1 MTFTLTTAVTLATIF
16 LYSLTIFLTGWARGK
31 YKIQAPAIAGHPIFE
46 RCYRVQMNTIEA
58 LIVFLP
64 SLWVVAFYISD
75 RVAAAAGLIW
85 LIGRIIYTIGYIKA
99 PNKRAIGAALSMLTQ
114 FALLLT
120 AIISFGLSL
129 I

>member
-1 MTFTLTTAVTLATIF
+1 
-16 LYSLTIFLTGWARGK
+16 
-31 YKIQAPAIAGHPIFE
+31 
-46 RCYRVQMNTIEA
+46 MNTIEA